1 MARRNNHI
9 IKWLGGKSSLVDEIS
24 EALEGVPFKRYV
36 ELFCGSMA
44 IPLLMGPTDPRFGR
58 MIINDINSVLIELYK
73 EIQAGPSE
81 LVKHL
86 TELNKD
92 EFNSREEFEKLRSEF
107 NILKFA
113 PYTSRTGALFIYL
126 NKRCF
131 NGMYRENQSGEFNV
145 PYRAYKS
152 GIFDA
157 VAIQKLHT
165 FLRSKNIQF
174 HHVDYKK
181 LLDLLDEDDLVYL
194 DPPYYPC
201 STNCFTTYHASGFGV
216 KEQRELSEFV
226 NELNKRGIKFILSNA
241 PCDAVR
247 ELYKHFPIKEL
258 TLKRKMR
265 SAATS
270 TSSQSIRKEDDGE
283 EQTNECII
291 SNIR

>member
-1 MARRNNHI
+1 
-9 IKWLGGKSSLVDEIS
+9 
-24 EALEGVPFKRYV
+24 
-36 ELFCGSMA
+36 
-44 IPLLMGPTDPRFGR
+44 
-58 MIINDINSVLIELYK
+58 
-73 EIQAGPSE
+73 
-81 LVKHL
+81 
-86 TELNKD
+86 
-92 EFNSREEFEKLRSEF
+92 
-107 NILKFA
+107 
-113 PYTSRTGALFIYL
+113 
-126 NKRCF
+126 
-131 NGMYRENQSGEFNV
+131 MYRENQSGEFNV